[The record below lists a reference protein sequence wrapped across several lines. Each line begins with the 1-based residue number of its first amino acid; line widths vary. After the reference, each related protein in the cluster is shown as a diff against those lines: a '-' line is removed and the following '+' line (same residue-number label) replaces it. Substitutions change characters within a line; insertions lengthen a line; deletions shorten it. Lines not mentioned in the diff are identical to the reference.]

1 MTLTKKPPRW
11 LPALLFLASVAAYA
25 QPASWS
31 ATRPVRLIVP
41 FPPGGAVD
49 VVGRIVASRLPERVG
64 QQIVVDNR
72 GGANAI
78 IGDRKSTRLNS
89 SHIPLSRMPSSA

>member
-31 ATRPVRLIVP
+31 ATRPVRLIGVGTP
-41 FPPGGAVD
+41 LDSGERQWTLEEDPASAEKRERFERLKDQLREKFGEGVIRAAARGSADGA
-49 VVGRIVASRLPERVG
+49 R
-64 QQIVVDNR
+64 
-72 GGANAI
+72 
-78 IGDRKSTRLNS
+78 
-89 SHIPLSRMPSSA
+89 